1 MGNCARCFNMK
12 HHPSIVHI
20 KTVED
25 IVANY
30 LKNYHEDPKSRAANA
45 ALPPKKKKN
54 AKTKIN
60 IDPSIQLT

>member
-1 MGNCARCFNMK
+1 MK

-20 KTVED
+20 KTVEE

-30 LKNYHEDPKSRAANA
+30 LKNYHEDAASRAANA
-45 ALPPKKKKN
+45 ALPANKKKN

-60 IDPSIQLT
+60 IDPTIQLT